1 MVSKI
6 VLSCTAIAKCLTIS
20 SSILFWCRNFPIFL
34 IGDHGSPE
42 YFEVVLAVNILG
54 TGHRNHLKV
63 PEHCLQQAMIFHP
76 LQTNSKDDATL
87 ACRQI

>member
-1 MVSKI
+1 MVSKM
-6 VLSCTAIAKCLTIS
+6 VLSGTAIPKCETIS
-20 SSILFWCRNFPIFL
+20 SSILFWCRNSSILL

-42 YFEVVLAVNILG
+42 CFEVALAVNILG

-87 ACRQI
+87 DCRQI